1 MSTIYLIDDYANN
14 LDSAMHR
21 ASVGAKIASTAV
33 ALGTIIFSTTIL
45 TLVGQF
51 LIILLFQFASKL
63 PVKRLLIWGMYP
75 AFFAAIFAISQAQYS
90 AELSAQTMLRAVD
103 AGLLMLL
110 LIGTTPFTRIIAAF
124 GKASRTLSNLAFFSY
139 RFFFLFTDESS
150 RRLTAL
156 RVRGGFQ
163 GAIPTKIKNAAN
175 LIGVLFVS
183 YMESG
188 EKVYDAIKTRGYQ
201 GKFSTEA
208 ATVRGITRDDCAPAL
223 LAVLTIAVFLVGKLC
238 DLP

>member
-1 MSTIYLIDDYANN
+1 LSTIYLIDDYANN

-21 ASVGAKIASTAV
+21 ASVETKIASTAV

-51 LIILLFQFASKL
+51 LIILLFQFASRL
-63 PVKRLLIWGMYP
+63 PVKRLLIWAVYP
-75 AFFAAIFAISQAQYS
+75 AFFAVIFAISQAQYS
-90 AELSAQTMLRAVD
+90 VELSAQTMLRAVD
-103 AGLLMLL
+103 AALLLLL
-110 LIGTTPFTRIIAAF
+110 LIGTTPFTRIIAVL

-156 RVRGGFQ
+156 RVRGGFE
-163 GAIPTKIKNAAN
+163 GAIQTKIKNAAN
-175 LIGVLFVS
+175 LIGLLFVS

-188 EKVYDAIKTRGYQ
+188 EKLYDAVKTRGYR
-201 GKFSTEA
+201 GEFSTEA
-208 ATVRGITRDDCAPAL
+208 ALLGELTRYDFAPVLLTCLTV
-223 LAVLTIAVFLVGKLC
+223 AVFLAGSPCV
-238 DLP
+238 

>member
-21 ASVGAKIASTAV
+21 ASVETKIASTAV

-63 PVKRLLIWGMYP
+63 PVKRLLIWASYP
-75 AFFAAIFAISQAQYS
+75 AFFAVIFAISQAQYS
-90 AELSAQTMLRAVD
+90 VELSAQTMLRAVD
-103 AGLLMLL
+103 AALLMLL
-110 LIGTTPFTRIIAAF
+110 LIGTTPFTRIIAEF
-124 GKASRTLSNLAFFSY
+124 GRVSRTLSNLAFFSY

-150 RRLTAL
+150 RRLTAF

-163 GAIPTKIKNAAN
+163 GAIRTKIKNAAN
-175 LIGVLFVS
+175 LIGLLFVS
-183 YMESG
+183 YMDSG
-188 EKVYDAIKTRGYQ
+188 EKVYDAVKTRGYR
-201 GKFSTEA
+201 GEFSTEA
-208 ATVRGITRDDCAPAL
+208 ALLGELTRYDFAPILFACVTVAL
-223 LAVLTIAVFLVGKLC
+223 FLVGSPC
-238 DLP
+238 V

>member
-1 MSTIYLIDDYANN
+1 LSTIYLIDDYANN

-21 ASVGAKIASTAV
+21 ASVGTKIASTAV

-51 LIILLFQFASKL
+51 LIILLFQFASRL
-63 PVKRLLIWGMYP
+63 PVKRLLIWAVYP
-75 AFFAAIFAISQAQYS
+75 AFFAVIFAISQAQYS
-90 AELSAQTMLRAVD
+90 VELSAQTMLRAVD
-103 AGLLMLL
+103 AALLMLL
-110 LIGTTPFTRIIAAF
+110 LIGTTPFTRIIAVL
-124 GKASRTLSNLAFFSY
+124 GKASRTLANLAFFSY

-163 GAIPTKIKNAAN
+163 GVIQTKIKNATN
-175 LIGVLFVS
+175 LIGLLFVS

-188 EKVYDAIKTRGYQ
+188 EKVYDAVTTRGYR
-201 GKFSTEA
+201 GEFSTEA
-208 ATVRGITRDDCAPAL
+208 ALLGELTRYDFAPVL
-223 LAVLTIAVFLVGKLC
+223 LACLTVALFLAGSLC
-238 DLP
+238 V